1 MALVMGQ
8 SAWLFAISLVRTF
21 PFLIRRY
28 MTLVDVEAVEE
39 LLDNESTGQT
49 ASLEKMACPT
59 VECAL

>member
-1 MALVMGQ
+1 
-8 SAWLFAISLVRTF
+8 
-21 PFLIRRY
+21 